1 VLSGFVIVKIALI
14 DGFNLVFR
22 AYYGMPELTRKDGF
36 PTGALHGWVRSL
48 WWVADRVEPD
58 RIIVF
63 FDLGA
68 PKRQLDLHPDYKA
81 NRGDTPE
88 DLVKQIPVVK
98 EWTRAMG
105 YGGIEQDGVEADD
118 LIGAYAKRIAE
129 RGDEAI
135 IVSADKDLAQLVGP
149 QVSQLLPPPT
159 ANPRLGW
166 RRLDSGGVEDKF
178 GIPPKLIPDY
188 LALIGD
194 TSDNIPGVKGV
205 GPKTAVKWLRQ
216 YRSIEGVIENCG
228 EIMPKRFQRMVH
240 AQQDDIRRNLKMTL
254 LETGYDCSPLDAPI
268 PIDEDRAIGLLEEME
283 MTASAQ
289 SARKRL
295 GRE

>member
-1 VLSGFVIVKIALI
+1 VIVKIALI

-22 AYYGMPELTRKDGF
+22 AYYGMPELATKDGF

-48 WWVADRVEPD
+48 WWIEDHISPD
-58 RIIVF
+58 RIIAF
-63 FDLGA
+63 FDLGEA
-68 PKRQLDLHPDYKA
+68 KRQLDLHADYKA

-105 YGGIEQDGVEADD
+105 YGGIEKEGVEADD
-118 LIGAYAKRIAE
+118 LIAGFARKIAAN
-129 RGDEAI
+129 GDEAI
-135 IVSADKDLAQLVGP
+135 IVSADKDLAQLVNP
-149 QVSQLLPPPT
+149 SISQLLPPPT

-194 TSDNIPGVKGV
+194 TSDNIPGIKGV
-205 GPKTAVKWLRQ
+205 GPKTAVKWLKQ
-216 YRSIEGVIENCG
+216 YGSIEGIINNCG
-228 EIMPKRFQRMVH
+228 EILPKRFQGVVH
-240 AQQDDIRRNLKMTL
+240 AQQEDIRRNLQMTL
-254 LETGYDCSPLDAPI
+254 LDEAQDISAVDAPVTTD
-268 PIDEDRAIGLLEEME
+268 PQRAVAILEEME
-283 MTASAQ
+283 MAASAK
-289 SARKRL
+289 SARTRL
-295 GRE
+295 GVGG